1 MLITLRGQK
10 AKAALFGHKN
20 KWMTAMMILK
30 SVLSDLSSFV
40 V

>member
-10 AKAALFGHKN
+10 AKAALFGHQN

-30 SVLSDLSSFV
+30 SVLSDLSPFV

>member
-10 AKAALFGHKN
+10 AKAALFGHQK
-20 KWMTAMMILK
+20 KWMTVMMILK
-30 SVLSDLSSFV
+30 SVLNGLSSFV